1 MKLSDIACHISGVK
15 RCNWR
20 CFLGEAAEVHSL
32 VEAPAIRRKRFF
44 ARWSFILDPVSYVHE
59 RVDEGKRLLIAGCS

>member
-32 VEAPAIRRKRFF
+32 VEEKVLRSMELHLGSRFL
-44 ARWSFILDPVSYVHE
+44 RT
-59 RVDEGKRLLIAGCS
+59 